1 MDSRPI
7 GIYDSGIGGL
17 TGLKALQKLLPGED
31 LVYFG
36 DSGRMPY
43 GPRPKDELC
52 RIARQNLDFLAGFDV
67 KACLA
72 ACGSSSST
80 AKAVLE
86 SYPIPTFGVVEP
98 AMDAMAAVP
107 GDKPLAVIAT
117 AASIQSGAFT
127 ETLRRRCPEREIV
140 GLACPEFAPMI
151 EAGHIAPDDPQ
162 VRDSVARSLAPL
174 QGRELGALLLA
185 CTHYGIIAE
194 AIRAYLGDVKL
205 LSASECSARALRD
218 YLVKNDLTS
227 GKASG
232 GSARF
237 YVSGDIGQFDAFASD
252 YLEIGPVH
260 AEQTPIMEI

>member
-1 MDSRPI
+1 
-7 GIYDSGIGGL
+7 
-17 TGLKALQKLLPGED
+17 
-31 LVYFG
+31 
-36 DSGRMPY
+36 
-43 GPRPKDELC
+43 
-52 RIARQNLDFLAGFDV
+52 
-67 KACLA
+67 
-72 ACGSSSST
+72 
-80 AKAVLE
+80 
-86 SYPIPTFGVVEP
+86 
-98 AMDAMAAVP
+98 MDAMAAVP
-107 GDKPLAVIAT
+107 GEKPLVVIAT

-151 EAGHIAPDDPQ
+151 EAGHISPDDPQ

-185 CTHYGIIAE
+185 CTHYGIIAG
-194 AIRAYLGDVKL
+194 AIRDYLGDVKL

-227 GKASG
+227 GRASG
-232 GSARF
+232 GTARF